1 MRTVIKDVVIVPLAI
16 GGFWIR
22 RATLNFAKGSARTPA
37 VVRLAPPA
45 TNARLVLARPAVCAA
60 FDTRI
65 RD

>member
-37 VVRLAPPA
+37 GGLAPPA